1 MIFWISLFFFSPYVV
16 KYYGSYFKNTDL
28 WVDINDF
35 HFIFLQWMKW
45 INVILKQWR
54 SYYRGL
60 DKCYSFFPF
69 LLSLF
74 IPVFSSILG
83 HSQYELVTGVEW
95 ANQNN
100 RNAIFRVENIVIIE
114 LLGVLVCII
123 TFSSLFW
130 MMCRLLKYN
139 KTIIIISISFFLTRL
154 LWNSV
159 VQDQCQI

>member
-1 MIFWISLFFFSPYVV
+1 M

-45 INVILKQWR
+45 INAILKKWH

-60 DKCYSFFPF
+60 DECYSILSIPS
-69 LLSLF
+69 LSLCTC
-74 IPVFSSILG
+74 VFFHMRSLTVGVGNWSWV
-83 HSQYELVTGVEW
+83 SQSEQQKCNIQSWKY
-95 ANQNN
+95 NN
-100 RNAIFRVENIVIIE
+100 YIE

-130 MMCRLLKYN
+130 MMCQLLKYN

>member
-45 INVILKQWR
+45 INVILKQR
-54 SYYRGL
+54 HSYYRGL
-60 DKCYSFFPF
+60 DKCYSFFPTPLF
-69 LLSLF
+69 LF
-74 IPVFSSILG
+74 VPVFSSIWG
-83 HSQYELVTGVEW
+83 NSQYELVTGVEW

-130 MMCRLLKYN
+130 MMCQLLKYN

>member
-1 MIFWISLFFFSPYVV
+1 M

-45 INVILKQWR
+45 INAILKKWR

-60 DKCYSFFPF
+60 DECYSILSIPS
-69 LLSLF
+69 LSLCTC
-74 IPVFSSILG
+74 VFFHMRSLTVGVGNWSWV
-83 HSQYELVTGVEW
+83 SQSEQQKCNIQSWKY
-95 ANQNN
+95 NN
-100 RNAIFRVENIVIIE
+100 YIE

-130 MMCRLLKYN
+130 MMCQLLKYN
-139 KTIIIISISFFLTRL
+139 KTIIKISISFFLTRL